1 MSWFSDKSAPRVV
14 RTPTILQMEALE
26 CGAACLAM
34 VLAYYERWVPLEEL
48 RVLCGVSRDGSKAI
62 NIVKAARA
70 QGLKAQGKRMEP
82 AKLKTLAAPA
92 ILFVNMSHFVVFEG
106 ATARGIQ
113 INDPADGRR
122 TVAYEEFDGMFSG
135 IVLVFEPTEAFEK
148 GGKEPAILPS
158 LLAMAREST
167 RPLMLLALAGALLA
181 VFNLLL
187 PGFQRVYVDRILI
200 ERLDEWVYP
209 LALVVGLI
217 VPVIA
222 FLSWLHERL
231 MAAIGLK
238 LSIVLSSRMVWQIL
252 RLPVLFFTQRYAGMI
267 SSRVALADQ
276 LAVMLTH
283 GLSLAL
289 VNLSLLLLMTLLML
303 QYSVSLTLLCLGM
316 ILGNAVLFHFLRKRM
331 GEASEKVAMQTVKMN
346 GKAMQGLRMM
356 ETLKSTGTDGFFFS
370 QWAGLQAL
378 FINAQQSI
386 AGREA
391 LIGALQVGLA
401 SLINATVLVIGGYY
415 TMTDRFSIGM
425 LLAFS
430 TITIL
435 LNQPVAVLVHLASAL
450 QQTKGNLTQIGDTL
464 RFPPAREFSQ
474 TAQPT
479 DGTNEQPRQALTAP
493 LRRLGGQVR
502 IEGLTFGYAPLE
514 APLIRDFSLEMT
526 PGSRVALIGGS
537 GSGKSTVG
545 KLLTGLLEPQ
555 AGQISFDG
563 VPFDAVPR
571 DILRNSLAVVDQEI
585 ILFEGSVRDNISL
598 WDDTLPQEYLVAA
611 AKDAMIHDLIL
622 SRRGGYA
629 GPVDENGRNFS
640 GGQRQRLEIARA
652 LAGNPSLLVLDEAT
666 SALDT
671 VTEEAIMKNLRRRGC
686 TILIIAHRLSTIRD
700 CDEIIVMHQ
709 GQILQRGSHASL
721 LAVDGP
727 YRELIET

>member
-1 MSWFSDKSAPRVV
+1 MSEWLPDKSAPRVV

-34 VLAYYERWVPLEEL
+34 VLAYYGRWVALEKL
-48 RVLCGVSRDGSKAI
+48 RVICGVSRDGSKAI
-62 NIVKAARA
+62 NIVKAARTL
-70 QGLKAQGKRMEP
+70 GLKAQGKRMEP
-82 AKLKTLAAPA
+82 AELKQLAAPA
-92 ILFVNMSHFVVFEG
+92 ILFVNMNHFVVFEG
-106 ATARGIQ
+106 VTKHGVQ
-113 INDPADGRR
+113 INDPGNGRR
-122 TVAYEEFDGMFSG
+122 TVAAEEFDGMFSG
-135 IVLVFEPTEAFEK
+135 IALVFEPTEAFEK
-148 GGKEPAILPS
+148 GGTAPAILPS
-158 LLAMAREST
+158 LWAMARQST
-167 RPLMLLALAGALLA
+167 RPLLLLALAGVLLA
-181 VFNLLL
+181 GFNLFL

-200 ERLDEWVYP
+200 ERLDDWVYP
-209 LALVVGLI
+209 LALVVGAV

-222 FLSWLHERL
+222 LLAWLHGRL
-231 MAAIGLK
+231 MAAISTK
-238 LSIVLSSRMVWQIL
+238 LAIVLSSRMVWHVL
-252 RLPVLFFTQRYAGMI
+252 RLPVLYFSQRYAGMI
-267 SSRVALADQ
+267 SSRVALADD
-276 LAVMLTH
+276 LALLLTH
-283 GLSLAL
+283 GLSQAL
-289 VNLSLLLLMTLLML
+289 VNLSLVLLMTLLML
-303 QYSVSLTLLCLGM
+303 QYSVTLTLICLGM
-316 ILGNAVLFHFLRKRM
+316 TLINAVAFHFLRQRM
-331 GEASEKVAMQTVKMN
+331 GEASEKVAMQMVKMN

-386 AGREA
+386 AEREA
-391 LIGALQVGLA
+391 LIGALQIGLA
-401 SLINATVLVIGGYY
+401 SLTSAVVLVVGGYY
-415 TMTDRFSIGM
+415 TMTEHFSIGM

-435 LNQPVAVLVHLASAL
+435 FNQPVAVLVNLAGVL
-450 QQTKGNLTQIGDTL
+450 QQTKGTLTQVDDTL
-464 RFPPAREFSQ
+464 RSPPAREFSQ
-474 TAQPT
+474 
-479 DGTNEQPRQALTAP
+479 GEQPADLPRQTLTAP
-493 LRRLGGQVR
+493 LRRLSGQVR
-502 IEGLTFGYAPLE
+502 IEGLSFGYAPLE

-526 PGSRVALIGGS
+526 PGSRVALVGGS

-555 AGQISFDG
+555 AGRISFDR
-563 VPFDAVPR
+563 VALEDVPR

-585 ILFEGSVRDNISL
+585 ILFEGSVHDNISL
-598 WDDTLPQEYLVAA
+598 WDETLPQENLVTA

-686 TILIIAHRLSTIRD
+686 TLLIIAHRLSTIRD

-721 LAVDGP
+721 LAEGGP

>member
-1 MSWFSDKSAPRVV
+1 MSTPAEKLPAAV

-34 VLAYYERWVPLEEL
+34 VLAYHGRWVPLEQL
-48 RVLCGVSRDGSKAI
+48 RVLCGVSRDGSKAL
-62 NIVKAARA
+62 NIVKAARD
-70 QGLKAQGKRMEP
+70 QGFKAQGKRMEP
-82 AKLKTLAAPA
+82 EQLKKLAAPA
-92 ILFVNMSHFVVFEG
+92 ILFVNMNHFVVFEG
-106 ATARGIQ
+106 VTKRGIQ

-122 TVAYEEFDGMFSG
+122 TVATDEFDGMFSG
-135 IVLVFEPTEAFEK
+135 IALTFEPTEAFEK
-148 GGKEPAILPS
+148 GGTAPAILPS
-158 LLAMAREST
+158 LWAMARGST
-167 RPLMLLALAGALLA
+167 RPLILLALAGVLLG

-200 ERLDEWVYP
+200 ERLDDWVYP
-209 LALVVGLI
+209 LAWVIGAI

-222 FLSWLHERL
+222 FLAWLHARL
-231 MAAIGLK
+231 MAAIGTK
-238 LSIVLSSRMVWQIL
+238 LSIVLSSRMVWQVL
-252 RLPVLFFTQRYAGMI
+252 RLPVLFFSQRYAGMI
-267 SSRVALADQ
+267 SSRVALADH
-276 LAVMLTH
+276 LALVLTQ
-283 GLSLAL
+283 GLSQAL
-289 VNLSLLLLMTLLML
+289 VNLSLILLMTLLML

-316 ILGNAVLFHFLRKRM
+316 TLGNALLFHFLRQRM

-386 AGREA
+386 AERNA
-391 LIGALQVGLA
+391 LIAALQVWLA
-401 SLINATVLVIGGYY
+401 SLSTAVVLVIGGYY

-425 LLAFS
+425 LMAFS

-435 LNQPVAVLVHLASAL
+435 FNQPVTVLVNLAATL
-450 QQTKGNLTQIGDTL
+450 QQTKGTLSQVDDTL
-464 RFPPAREFSQ
+464 RAVPAREFAPATQ
-474 TAQPT
+474 DAPAK
-479 DGTNEQPRQALTAP
+479 EPARQALSAP
-493 LRRLGGQVR
+493 LRRLSGQVR
-502 IEGLTFGYAPLE
+502 IEAISFGYAPLE
-514 APLIRDFSLEMT
+514 APLIRDFSLEMK
-526 PGSRVALIGGS
+526 PGSRVALVGGS

-555 AGQISFDG
+555 AGTIRFDG
-563 VPFDAVPR
+563 MPIEAVPR

-585 ILFEGSVRDNISL
+585 VLFEGSVQDNISL
-598 WDDTLPQEYLVAA
+598 WDDTLPQEFLVSA
-611 AKDAMIHDLIL
+611 AKDAMIHDAIL

-629 GPVDENGRNFS
+629 SAVDENGRNFS

-671 VTEEAIMKNLRRRGC
+671 ITEEAIMKNLRRRGC

-709 GQILQRGSHASL
+709 GQILQRGSHATL
-721 LAVDGP
+721 LAEGGP